1 MWLVLDLLLVGV
13 FAVIGRLNHH
23 GTLTAG
29 GWWTTA
35 WPFLAGTLLA
45 WAVLTATRRPP
56 AAITSGLVVWA
67 GALVGGMVL
76 RQVSGQGTATRSSSW
91 PPSSSAPCWCSPGS
105 VPVPDAEPRPRGA
118 ALPFG
123 VLLVA
128 VVLVSVNL
136 RPGASAV
143 GPVLEEV
150 RLGLGMSAGVAGAM
164 TGLPGLVF
172 GLVGLL
178 AVAFARKVGM
188 TAGIALGL
196 AAASL
201 GLLLRVTTDSV
212 PVFLLLTV
220 VGLAGMA
227 VGNVLVPAWIK
238 AHGHAVA
245 LMTVYGTG
253 LVVGATVSSIAT
265 APVTEAG
272 GSWRA
277 GLGMWGLLAVVA
289 LPLWGW
295 LSLRERRS
303 PAEHR
308 VAGDAPP
315 TGRMAHSPTALA
327 LTVLFGVQSMH
338 AYVQF
343 GWLPQVY
350 RDAGISASHAG
361 ALQALLSSV
370 GILGAL
376 TMPTV
381 IHRGRGLR
389 PLAVSFGMFVALG
402 YSGLLLAPATVPWL
416 WALLLGYA
424 GLAFPFAI
432 AMITARTRIPP

>member
-1 MWLVLDLLLVGV
+1 M
-13 FAVIGRLNHH
+13 
-23 GTLTAG
+23 
-29 GWWTTA
+29 
-35 WPFLAGTLLA
+35 
-45 WAVLTATRRPP
+45 
-56 AAITSGLVVWA
+56 S
-67 GALVGGMVL
+67 
-76 RQVSGQGTATRSSSW
+76 
-91 PPSSSAPCWCSPGS
+91 
-105 VPVPDAEPRPRGA
+105 DADARPRGA

-123 VLLVA
+123 LLLVA
-128 VVLVSVNL
+128 VVLVSINL
-136 RPGASAV
+136 RPGASSV

-150 RLGLGMSAGVAGAM
+150 RLGLGMGAGVAGAM

-178 AVAFARKVGM
+178 AVGFARKVGM
-188 TAGIALGL
+188 TAGIAIGL
-196 AAASL
+196 AAAAA

-212 PVFLLLTV
+212 PLFLLLTML
-220 VGLAGMA
+220 GLAGMA

-253 LVVGATVSSIAT
+253 LVVGGTIGPLAT
-265 APVTEAG
+265 APVTDAA

-277 GLGMWGLLAVVA
+277 GLGVWGLLAVVA

-308 VAGDAPP
+308 VSGDAPP
-315 TGRMAHSPTALA
+315 SGRVAHSPTALA

-350 RDAGISASHAG
+350 RDAGISASQAG

-370 GILGAL
+370 GIAGAL
-376 TMPTV
+376 VMPTV
-381 IHRGRGLR
+381 IDRGRGLR
-389 PLAVSFGMFVALG
+389 PLAVSFGVVLALG
-402 YSGLLLAPATVPWL
+402 YTGLLLAPATVPWL

-432 AMITARTRIPP
+432 AMITARTRHASVTAQLSGFMQPVGYALAAVGPFLVGLLHDATGGWTLVLALLALTGVPLAMAGLRVARPTYVDDEI

>member
-1 MWLVLDLLLVGV
+1 M
-13 FAVIGRLNHH
+13 
-23 GTLTAG
+23 
-29 GWWTTA
+29 
-35 WPFLAGTLLA
+35 
-45 WAVLTATRRPP
+45 
-56 AAITSGLVVWA
+56 S
-67 GALVGGMVL
+67 
-76 RQVSGQGTATRSSSW
+76 VS
-91 PPSSSAPCWCSPGS
+91 
-105 VPVPDAEPRPRGA
+105 DADARPRGA

-123 VLLVA
+123 LLLVA
-128 VVLVSVNL
+128 VVLVSINL
-136 RPGASAV
+136 RPGASSV

-150 RLGLGMSAGVAGAM
+150 RLGLGMGAGVAGAM

-178 AVAFARKVGM
+178 AVGFARKVGM
-188 TAGIALGL
+188 TAGIAIGL
-196 AAASL
+196 AAAAA

-212 PVFLLLTV
+212 PLFLLLTML
-220 VGLAGMA
+220 GLAGMA

-253 LVVGATVSSIAT
+253 LVVGGTIGPLAT
-265 APVTEAG
+265 APVTDAA

-277 GLGMWGLLAVVA
+277 GLGVWGLLAVVA

-308 VAGDAPP
+308 VSGDAPP
-315 TGRMAHSPTALA
+315 SGRVAHSPTALA

-350 RDAGISASHAG
+350 RDAGISASQAG

-370 GILGAL
+370 GIAGAL
-376 TMPTV
+376 VMPTV
-381 IHRGRGLR
+381 IDRGRGLR
-389 PLAVSFGMFVALG
+389 PLAVSFGVVLALG
-402 YSGLLLAPATVPWL
+402 YTGLLLAPATVPWL

-432 AMITARTRIPP
+432 AMITARTRHASVTAQLSGFMQPVGYALAAVGPFLVGLLHDATGGWTLVLALLALTGVPLAMAGLRVARPTYVDDEI